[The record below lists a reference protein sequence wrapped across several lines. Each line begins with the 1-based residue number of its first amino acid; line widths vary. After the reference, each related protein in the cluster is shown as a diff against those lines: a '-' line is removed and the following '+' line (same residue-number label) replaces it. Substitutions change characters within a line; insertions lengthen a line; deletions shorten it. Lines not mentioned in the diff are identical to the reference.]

1 MRVRYTMESND
12 RLNLQ
17 DDKDIEKIIP
27 FEVGM
32 HFYRSHILEPLLFSD
47 NVQKMNRYGFK
58 NERVLILTT
67 RNVYLFRKKSKIPQ
81 LFNKY

>member
-1 MRVRYTMESND
+1 MESND

-27 FEVGM
+27 FEIGIQI
-32 HFYRSHILEPLLFSD
+32 YLTLLEPLLFSD

-67 RNVYLFRKKSKIPQ
+67 KNVYLFRKKRKQPPNSFLQ
-81 LFNKY
+81 